1 LQLLDVTSVA
11 PTWKQW
17 VSLSSQKR
25 SAKLRNGIPTSD
37 EDLKYIED
45 LSVYVD
51 YCTQDV
57 FNSFGR
63 RECSALYRYK
73 GKKEKAVSRDAKEKY
88 YNMFSRVAK
97 DSNPGFEEDSVTRV
111 STSFPC
117 SVSHVGEELGNLE
130 VGDGVDRQQ
139 SAMFTNV
146 KQESG
151 NQQFNRNL
159 SADESSV
166 SQVKEEEGL
175 TGEVTHAY
183 QNPTLTQQSKRTPTI
198 LTESFLVKET
208 EGKSETCTNVGN
220 QEPHNSQSCRNPST
234 SSDRSELSDSKYVV
248 YSNGTDSKSWHCSY
262 VYLMDVLCER
272 ISEPVGRLQPIVGN
286 LERRLFKEGFNAA
299 LGYDLTLQANIRM

>member
-1 LQLLDVTSVA
+1 LDVTSVA

-97 DSNPGFEEDSVTRV
+97 DSNSGFEEDSVTRV

-130 VGDGVDRQQ
+130 VGDGVDGQQ

-146 KQESG
+146 KQESD

-166 SQVKEEEGL
+166 SRVKEEKGL
-175 TGEVTHAY
+175 PGEVTHVY
-183 QNPTLTQQSKRTPTI
+183 QKPTLTQQSKRTPTI

-208 EGKSETCTNVGN
+208 EG
-220 QEPHNSQSCRNPST
+220 
-234 SSDRSELSDSKYVV
+234 RSELSDSKYVV

-286 LERRLFKEGFNAA
+286 LERRLFKEGFNTA